1 MILPED
7 NSQIAIGPG
16 DLQRFRVDVV
26 ADDPSSTTI
35 LYRGNKTEL
44 SFQRSG
50 FVSFELANENQN
62 LSSLVNHMN
71 ENPDSD
77 YFANL
82 YVLLNGQF
90 VIVGTKEINAVPY
103 AQVANTL
110 GGMGRIG
117 VDGAAGPQGPAGL
130 NGRNG
135 IDGLDGPQGPQGPP
149 GPAGTFDFESN
160 LLIMT
165 NTIPSSR
172 GFNVDDGTNTDDG
185 QPHLRMLVS
194 GVWID
199 L

>member
-1 MILPED
+1 
-7 NSQIAIGPG
+7 
-16 DLQRFRVDVV
+16 
-26 ADDPSSTTI
+26 
-35 LYRGNKTEL
+35 
-44 SFQRSG
+44 
-50 FVSFELANENQN
+50 
-62 LSSLVNHMN
+62 MN

-165 NTIPSSR
+165 NTIPSSG
-172 GFNVDDGTNTDDG
+172 GFYVDDGTNTDDG